1 MQIINTYKCNLQCKH
16 CLFSCRNNRQGY
28 LDNYILRKFLEK
40 EIAQNDYFINYCGGE
55 IFLHPG
61 WEEQLSMLACAGFT
75 EIRLVSNGFKL
86 YSKKRDMSPTM
97 ERLINIV
104 SKFPNT
110 QFTLM
115 ISDDRYHREEL
126 QKRGADL
133 DDIILSVENAIEF
146 CDSNIYLERDFREK
160 KINMVMPL
168 GRALKNKIYDNDG
181 ICLLDL
187 NNDDQ
192 IIAEITLDPYGRIY
206 ACSNARGYIGT
217 VDTPDD
223 VLTERLSKIKPQK
236 SCLQCIY
243 KGLDKIKER
252 RENYV

>member
-1 MQIINTYKCNLQCKH
+1 MQIVNTYKCNLQCQH

-28 LDNYILRKFLEK
+28 LDNYMLRKFLEK
-40 EIAQNDYFINYCGGE
+40 EIAQNDYFVNYCGGE
-55 IFLHPG
+55 TFLHPG

-75 EIRLVSNGFKL
+75 EIRIVSNGFKL
-86 YSKKRDMSPTM
+86 YSKKRDISPTM
-97 ERLINIV
+97 DRLIDVVN
-104 SKFPNT
+104 KFPDT

-115 ISDDRYHREEL
+115 ISDDKYHRMEL

-133 DDIILSVENAIEF
+133 DNIILSVKDAIDLCSTNVAIEK
-146 CDSNIYLERDFREK
+146 DLREK
-160 KINMVMPL
+160 MSNKVMPL

-181 ICLLDL
+181 VCMLDL
-187 NNDDQ
+187 NGDDQ
-192 IIAEITLDPYGRIY
+192 IIADITLDPYGRIY
-206 ACSNARGYIGT
+206 ACCNARGYIGT
-217 VDTPDD
+217 INTPDD